1 MPLFIAAVTVRGL
14 VKVRGWLIRH
24 RSSFQSLLC
33 TAAHLDA
40 DVRRLVSCA
49 EPVLFA
55 VELRGLELK
64 LAAFFFSS
72 YFFGGGLWDPAV
84 ILPFIRLDS
93 VRQHP
98 VIQSPVPC
106 PPGPIMEHK
115 DGGTQ
120 RIQRGSCDVTDIDIT
135 SAIIKPK
142 LAK

>member
-1 MPLFIAAVTVRGL
+1 MPLFTAAATARGL

-55 VELRGLELK
+55 VEQRGLELK
-64 LAAFFFSS
+64 LAAFFFSPF
-72 YFFGGGLWDPAV
+72 FFGGGLWDPAV

-93 VRQHP
+93 VRRHF
-98 VIQSPVPC
+98 IQSPVPF